1 MSIPT
6 ADLCD
11 FFIDELQVAEPLL
24 IGFGG
29 KAMFGGEIV
38 TVKVFDDNV
47 IVKQQ
52 LSSQG
57 KGRVLVVD
65 GAASTYCALMGDNLA
80 TLAIDNNWAGVVING
95 CIRDAAQIGDMQV
108 GVFAIGTC
116 PRKSRKAGEGEIN
129 VSIAFAGVLFKP
141 GHFLY
146 ADEDGIVVCA
156 RELSIPANNVTNIR

>member
-11 FFIDELQVAEPLL
+11 QFIDELQVAESYL

-29 KAMFGGEIV
+29 KEMFGGEIY

-47 IVKQQ
+47 LVKQT
-52 LSSQG
+52 LASPG

-65 GAASTYCALMGDNLA
+65 GAASNYCALMGDNLA
-80 TLAIDNNWAGVVING
+80 TLAMQNDWAGVVING
-95 CIRDAAQIGDMQV
+95 CIRDARQIGEMDV
-108 GVFAIGTC
+108 GVYALGTC
-116 PRKSRKAGEGEIN
+116 PRKSRKAGEGDVQIP
-129 VSIAFAGVLFKP
+129 VAFAGILFKP

-146 ADEDGIVVCA
+146 ADEDGIVVA
-156 RELSIPANNVTNIR
+156 ERDLS